1 LIQHLGE
8 RAMRMLSAAA
18 VMLGLAG
25 LGMMAPQQLQAG

>member
-1 LIQHLGE
+1 
-8 RAMRMLSAAA
+8 MRMLSAAA